1 MMVQV
6 GLLLRA
12 IGKFGN
18 NQLSRYV
25 PTMVN
30 IVLLATNGVV
40 LDHTRY
46 LTTVFIVI
54 VTNDISRNEQQQKQ
68 ARSNRV
74 IL

>member
-12 IGKFGN
+12 IGNFGN